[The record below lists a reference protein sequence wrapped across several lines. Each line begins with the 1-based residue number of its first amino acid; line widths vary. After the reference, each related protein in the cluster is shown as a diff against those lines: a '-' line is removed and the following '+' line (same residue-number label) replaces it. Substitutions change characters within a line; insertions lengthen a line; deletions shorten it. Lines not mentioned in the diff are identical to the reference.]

1 MKILTTNLNKG
12 GVRKTTFS
20 HNFADWL
27 ALQGK
32 RCLVLDTDDSR
43 NLTLRYL
50 EEPIAYEHTI
60 LSLYERQEVI
70 PLTVKKNI
78 DLIAGSKEVAVLKQ
92 RLITARQRELIF
104 FKWIEKNYEY
114 LAAHYDYMVID
125 TENDEDLLT
134 LNALIVSDVVVGITD
149 TSMDGYEALLEL
161 RELVNDLNKDFEHEA
176 KLLFIAGGISPGER
190 AKDQEKSTRELLE
203 VLEPEEEY
211 IGSFKRK
218 TAMATT
224 ETMFEQ
230 AQKSARFASEHRVFI
245 ENLEKLFTS
254 VKEVLD
260 GDE

>member
-20 HNFADWL
+20 HNFAEWL

-60 LSLYERQEVI
+60 VSLFEKQEVL
-70 PLTVKKNI
+70 PVKVKENI
-78 DLIAGSKEVAVLKQ
+78 DLIAGSKEVADLKQ
-92 RLITARQRELIF
+92 RLVSVRQRELIF
-104 FKWIEKNYEY
+104 FKWLEKNYEA
-114 LAAHYDYMVID
+114 LQAQYDYIIID
-125 TENDEDLLT
+125 TENDEGILT

-161 RELVNDLNKDFEHEA
+161 RTLVHELNRDFDNEA
-176 KLLFIAGGISPGER
+176 TVLFIAGGISPGKR
-190 AKDQEKSTRELLE
+190 PKDQEKSTRELLE
-203 VLEPEEEY
+203 VLEPEAEY
-211 IGSFKRK
+211 VGSFKRK

-245 ENLEKLFTS
+245 EKLEKLFIS

-260 GDE
+260 NAQ

>member
-20 HNFADWL
+20 HNFAEWL
-27 ALQGK
+27 ALNGN

-50 EEPIAYEHTI
+50 EEPIAYENTI
-60 LSLYERQEVI
+60 VSLYERHEVTPI
-70 PLTVKKNI
+70 TVKKSI
-78 DLIAGSKEVAVLKQ
+78 DLIAGSKEVAHLKQ
-92 RLITARQRELIF
+92 RLITVRKRELIF
-104 FKWIEKNYEY
+104 FKWIEKNYES
-114 LAAHYDYMVID
+114 LASRYDYIVID
-125 TENDEDLLT
+125 TENDEGILT
-134 LNALIVSDVVVGITD
+134 ENSLIVSDVVVGITD

-161 RELVNDLNKDFEHEA
+161 RELVNDLNRDFDNEA
-176 KLLFIAGGISPGER
+176 EVLFIAGGISPGNHP
-190 AKDQEKSTRELLE
+190 KDQEKSTRELLE
-203 VLEPEEEY
+203 VLEPEKEY

-230 AQKSARFASEHRVFI
+230 AKNSPRFASEHKEYI
-245 ENLEKLFTS
+245 SNLEKLFIS

-260 GDE
+260 NAE